1 MYLLFLHEL
10 IAGHSLN
17 FSKRSRHVNSICVSS
32 IWWVAHSWWT
42 NQNYIQHIHI
52 VVVWLNSCV
61 HVVQRVHI
69 AGLVVVV
76 IGDVFLNVSQKLIV
90 QIFTCLCK
98 RFKFLSLDA
107 ALSVRLTRTWK
118 LNRMIKRKFS
128 NLEKYFQGGP
138 LPQPTCVRDGLNMNH
153 DGPWWRESFEP
164 WKIFGGGPMR
174 QPTWVWVG
182 LNVRQKT
189 ATRKK
194 KDMSVKNP
202 SLIDVSVWT
211 VKVPS
216 HWPDHVSVRQQLPDW
231 KLLNLEKYCANQL
244 VSGTGWMWG
253 RKLQRGKRRTCLWRI
268 PLL

>member
-32 IWWVAHSWWT
+32 NWWVAHSWWT

-128 NLEKYFQGGP
+128 NLEKYLEGDYGANQLVPGMGWMW
-138 LPQPTCVRDGLNMNH
+138 TMMDH
-153 DGPWWRESFEP
+153 DDEKVFEP
-164 WKIFGGGPMR
+164 WKIFGGGPWR
-174 QPTWVWVG
+174 QPTCVRDG
-182 LNVRQKT
+182 LNVRENT
-189 ATRKK
+189 AARKK
-194 KDMSVKNP
+194 KDMSP
-202 SLIDVSVWT
+202 
-211 VKVPS
+211 VKVAS
-216 HWPDHVSVRQQLPDW
+216 HWPDRSVWQLQPDW
-231 KLLNLEKYCANQL
+231 KLLTSEKSPSRVGSASSSAGMDTCEELKETPCRKSFL
-244 VSGTGWMWG
+244 VLS
-253 RKLQRGKRRTCLWRI
+253 I
-268 PLL
+268 